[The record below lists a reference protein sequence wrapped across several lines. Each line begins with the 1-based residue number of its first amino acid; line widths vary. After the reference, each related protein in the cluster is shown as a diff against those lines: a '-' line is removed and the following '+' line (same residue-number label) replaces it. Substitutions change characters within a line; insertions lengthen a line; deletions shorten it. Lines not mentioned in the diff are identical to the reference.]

1 MGRVADM
8 VRHGLFKSTAQAVA
22 GPSGGVTTIAA
33 AGSSWA
39 TATAITSEAVLVT
52 SAQDGTKGVALPASY
67 EVGDEWLIY
76 SKDDSG
82 TSACIL
88 FPPSGGK
95 INNGAADATFSI
107 TDGKTVRVKA
117 VASGQFLAVLSA

>member
-1 MGRVADM
+1 M
-8 VRHGLFKSTAQAVA
+8 
-22 GPSGGVTTIAA
+22 
-33 AGSSWA
+33 
-39 TATAITSEAVLVT
+39 T

-88 FPPSGGK
+88 YPPTGGVV
-95 INNGAADATFSI
+95 NGGAADATFSI
-107 TDGKTVRVKA
+107 TDGKACLVKA
-117 VASGQFLAVLSA
+117 VAPGYFIAVLSA